1 MENGRAKKSLV
12 ICGATAV
19 GKSEIAQIVAEKLDG
34 EIISADSR
42 QIYKELDIGTAK
54 PLDTRIRHHL
64 IDIIEPTEKFD
75 SMKFVRLS
83 LEAMEEIRG
92 RGKLPI
98 IVGGTGLYIRALTEG
113 IFTGDFYNENIR
125 KNLRQRWEKGENL
138 YDELRRVDPK
148 AASKIDPNNYVRI
161 ERALEVFLVSGKPIS
176 YWWQNETKPPS
187 EWKFVKILLSV
198 ERELLYRRIEKRT
211 RKMLESGW
219 VDEVKNL
226 LRRGLSP
233 DCPGLSS
240 IGYRQIVEFT
250 RGEIPYGE
258 MFESIVRET
267 KHYAKRQIVWF
278 KKEPNIIRIDITNLE
293 PIIAADKIITCFLE
307 K

>member
-1 MENGRAKKSLV
+1 M
-12 ICGATAV
+12 
-19 GKSEIAQIVAEKLDG
+19 
-34 EIISADSR
+34 
-42 QIYKELDIGTAK
+42 
-54 PLDTRIRHHL
+54 
-64 IDIIEPTEKFD
+64 
-75 SMKFVRLS
+75 
-83 LEAMEEIRG
+83 
-92 RGKLPI
+92 
-98 IVGGTGLYIRALTEG
+98 YIRALTEG

-138 YDELRRVDPK
+138 YDELRRVDPE

-250 RGEIPYGE
+250 RGEISYGE

-293 PIIAADKIITCFLE
+293 PNIAADKIITCFLE